1 MFCPIEQDKR
11 WIKLL
16 SFLKDRDKA
25 IYYWNVY
32 EENVPDYFYDSLPIQ
47 DTSNTEVQSDP
58 LSISIKPGV
67 QELFDSNPELANAVY
82 SALGF
87 EQGNSNY
94 YEGDIKP
101 EPNTIF
107 VFGSNPEGRHG
118 AGAAK
123 VAKTQFG
130 AIYGQ
135 GEGLQGN
142 AYALPTKDLRVKENK
157 GFKSI
162 SPKQI
167 TKSIEKLYEV
177 AKQNPDKQ
185 FKVGYRNTTEISLN
199 GYTGLEMIEMFN
211 QAGAIPSNVIFS
223 KEWVDTGK
231 LSIPSQI
238 TPQQK
243 QEAQQ
248 QYSQYLD
255 TIFPDSKV
263 KDIVYRGGNLGTKQ
277 PQDVEAF
284 TTNKSY
290 AEYRAEQNNT
300 QVYPAILNIQESK
313 LLDKKE
319 TRTISLDRDEFE
331 YQDYGFTDNK
341 DQTRQLGNF
350 YTVKENNRHILG
362 SKQDIEGFKKFV
374 QGKPKSVKPGVEELF
389 ESNPELPKKLE
400 NTLFGLD
407 NNSLE
412 FHINTLGVISN
423 FLENIGVEQRLIP
436 EFLAQDGSVVEG
448 ALAAANFIQG
458 TVDIIDDLNKR
469 PDAWNKL
476 PEEAAHWWYRL
487 LKDSSP
493 LKKALWESHTTALKN
508 DELYKTNY
516 GKNVKLPSDLTEES
530 IGQLIAEAIKRIET
544 KNANASDYSFFKMF
558 LEWLNSVIDI
568 FRTTNQDP
576 FEVAAMK
583 ILSSDMSDLMTWEEY
598 RKLNNIVNFAD
609 VLTEQSVAPI
619 DYTLIED
626 IGSKESR
633 FQDLGDEI
641 IIGWVF
647 MFNDSQKESPVFEN
661 HEDLD
666 SWVSANIPEHNERQ
680 YALIQEVKD
689 NQQFF
694 DRLLNKTFR
703 KRSKYLA
710 KTLRKY
716 FNIIDAQNLNS
727 LKEWNISK
735 ELQQVTKK
743 LTEQEKKQII
753 ETNGYTNIAPT
764 LKVLPDLLQKYG
776 RKTNPEIIKQEIEI
790 TNKLIKKEITK
801 EEAVELRQKLENK
814 KKGNPIVL
822 SEPIKI
828 DGAKKQELA
837 ILNGIKEMIKLENP
851 SLKSITAEEFVA
863 EAHNWLETNY
873 LLGFAN
879 EQVYLSYRTDQTF
892 TYLNDRNT
900 IQDVRNLTDE
910 ELQNLPFEERQ
921 RLANTLGLTKQNP
934 DVYHNKVS
942 IRFNDM
948 SHLKSGHFN
957 LPGGGSPSA
966 WGNLTYFYSGKNKW
980 KDAVLLHE
988 IQNDNIEFLR
998 DYKAE
1003 KVDLETSLG
1012 RYLQQ
1017 LNTDLIDNITQIET
1031 GGKTIQRNNLESSP
1045 KQYIQLDYLLQ
1056 QLVEQPLEQ
1065 GLNNLKQNLNEKIE
1079 LYKSDDSVRNS
1090 PEKAKEHVDKL
1101 FSQRRKFVDFQK
1113 RGGIKSLLSKEDLES
1128 LKEIIKE
1135 LNTGT
1140 VMTDPVFSPDE
1151 NQYEPGYETF
1161 RNLKQKKQDFKFKS
1175 GKILSKINNKFK
1187 ELYGEDVPIITLN
1200 APAKPLPKAQRRGR
1214 IVNAGTTREI
1224 IIGNASQDLNESVNY
1239 LIAFSEQQIIKK
1251 FSKDIEESKEN
1262 YIRARNAYNSFN
1274 FNLNL
1279 VKITQEQYNNL
1290 IENYKYNQD
1299 LLNRLIDE
1307 QAQKDIKSPQLEKIA
1322 KAKSIIKYLGDDSS
1336 IKLGTG
1342 KYGFIWD
1349 TADTDKGIVSVWDA
1363 YKAGNT
1369 DEDSYIDNWSVDEFL
1384 EYVKKVAPE
1393 YLTLDTKSID
1403 IKNQEFK
1410 FNELKQKALDKKEEL
1425 EKNYGKLEEEI
1436 KQTLEIEM
1444 NYFTPLVHHL
1454 IQKHIN
1460 QYGKDFPMYFSGYNI
1475 TKLTQGNDRTALI
1488 YAGKDEIN
1496 IVDKKQFK
1504 INSDIYA
1511 TDEGSY
1517 NKTNPLESFN
1527 YFKNNNVISQQEYQK
1542 AYQQATER
1550 KAKEIKF
1557 QAAQQIGI
1565 IPLISNGE
1573 KISLEE
1579 GIKKLNEYKKQSKQ
1593 NLDRVVNTIMN
1604 ISGSEPIETGAIYN
1618 AMTQISGIKLIW
1630 QDKVDG
1636 LKNNAG
1642 GYLIDLSGYNYNT
1655 PILYGLTNKQ
1665 DTEGFKEFINNQT
1678 INNESTSDSVL
1689 TDEQIQ
1695 ESTEFLNQIGS
1706 DFKLE
1711 KLDTNEKVLE
1721 YVIDNSNDESL
1732 KAVTKH
1738 LLKHLN
1744 KIDFIKFKGV
1754 VTLESKTIAGMYRK
1768 TTGDIYLNNNSTSR
1782 WTKEE
1787 YLQTIIHEYIHA
1799 FTINALENPQTQ
1811 EEKEFEKKIY
1821 NIFLELRK
1829 DSYFEDEYGFTNTK
1843 EFVSELLTNPD
1854 FRDKALHVRKNI
1866 LDNIIDLIKELLG
1879 IKIKA
1884 KYSTKNEKLLETGFK
1899 TTLNFIP
1906 NSSPRLANFDKENDR
1921 VYYNDKVSSKNNPYY
1936 KQNIINRINSF
1947 NTLEELNQAWNSPKF
1962 TEEQKIEFKEYF
1974 TKRKEIILAHMKRA
1988 EDFRNYVKTN
1998 TGVFKTIKLGEK
2010 YNEFEA
2016 QITGNIVNGQIEVR
2030 TNTDKI
2036 LLVTMSQLRDKNQ
2049 DNNKDL
2055 SRINHRLSKFEFSD
2069 ELRLLY
2075 NQLSEKYDYDMD
2087 KVHKDIIL
2095 RPNVSF
2101 QPFFVNE
2108 ENELVGVYYYSSE
2121 INPTFTRFAK
2131 SIQDSRASFLR
2142 DAMTN
2147 NFKLNII
2154 QKYSPLAKY
2163 YPSKLV
2169 SFYYSL
2175 PENELKNLD
2184 KFLKKEGYEKI
2195 EDLFNNKIA
2204 IISEDDIIELLKCH
2218 I

>member
-32 EENVPDYFYDSLPIQ
+32 EENVPDYFY
-47 DTSNTEVQSDP
+47 SDP
-58 LSISIKPGV
+58 TIISQIPESSEEV
-67 QELFDSNPELANAVY
+67 PNPV
-82 SALGF
+82 S
-87 EQGNSNY
+87 
-94 YEGDIKP
+94 
-101 EPNTIF
+101 
-107 VFGSNPEGRHG
+107 
-118 AGAAK
+118 
-123 VAKTQFG
+123 
-130 AIYGQ
+130 
-135 GEGLQGN
+135 
-142 AYALPTKDLRVKENK
+142 
-157 GFKSI
+157 
-162 SPKQI
+162 
-167 TKSIEKLYEV
+167 
-177 AKQNPDKQ
+177 
-185 FKVGYRNTTEISLN
+185 
-199 GYTGLEMIEMFN
+199 
-211 QAGAIPSNVIFS
+211 
-223 KEWVDTGK
+223 
-231 LSIPSQI
+231 SIPSPEF
-238 TPQQK
+238 TFK
-243 QEAQQ
+243 TEDEA
-248 QYSQYLD
+248 LD
-255 TIFPDSKV
+255 AIQGLDPETGTFTKNKIPSGTIISINDTLFTVVNDPD
-263 KDIVYRGGNLGTKQ
+263 KDIDLIPGQSPQKNNNL
-277 PQDVEAF
+277 V
-284 TTNKSY
+284 
-290 AEYRAEQNNT
+290 NNI
-300 QVYPAILNIQESK
+300 YSK
-313 LLDKKE
+313 LGNKTQSKNVVIKPWNELKE
-319 TRTISLDRDEFE
+319 ATKAISNFNNQIISTRIKNSNEHFGNPFSHDPAGKTQGLIKTKTIKEAVE
-331 YQDYGFTDNK
+331 KFTDWVLSETTTI
-341 DQTRQLGNF
+341 QPERHSWIREQLKSGKLKGLPIL
-350 YTVKENNRHILG
+350 YYKELG
-362 SKQDIEGFKKFV
+362 EPSHATALDYLINEYNWKQNSNASNPNAIK
-374 QGKPKSVKPGVEELF
+374 QGVEELF
-389 ESNPELPKKLE
+389 NSSPELPKKLE

-458 TVDIIDDLNKR
+458 TVDIIDDVNKR
-469 PDAWNKL
+469 PEAWNKL
-476 PEEAAHWWYRL
+476 PEEAAHFWYRL
-487 LKDSSP
+487 LDKNSP
-493 LKKALWESHTTALKN
+493 LKTALWEAHETALKN
-508 DELYKTNY
+508 DELYESNY
-516 GKNVKLPSDLTEES
+516 GNLVSKSEELTEES

-544 KNANASDYSFFKMF
+544 KHANASDYSFFKKF
-558 LEWLNSVIDI
+558 LEWLNSIIDI

-828 DGAKKQELA
+828 DGAKKQELS
-837 ILNGIKEMIKLENP
+837 ILNGIREMIKLENP
-851 SLKSITAEEFVA
+851 NLKSITAEEFVN

-1090 PEKAKEHVDKL
+1090 PEKAKEHFDKL

-1140 VMTDPVFSPDE
+1140 VMTDPVFLPDE

-1251 FSKDIEESKEN
+1251 FSKDIEESKQN

-1488 YAGKDEIN
+1488 YAGKEEVNTVNRNFFEFNGKKYEKLGEGAIIN
-1496 IVDKKQFK
+1496 ADTKEELRYFK
-1504 INSDIYA
+1504 YDNSYKLEDVNGVNVI
-1511 TDEGSY
+1511 TEQEY
-1517 NKTNPLESFN
+1517 NKGL
-1527 YFKNNNVISQQEYQK
+1527 QEYEK

-1550 KAKEIKF
+1550 RAKEIKVEALVQMKLF
-1557 QAAQQIGI
+1557 DAYDGWAGTVNMSDSE
-1565 IPLISNGE
+1565 LDVA
-1573 KISLEE
+1573 
-1579 GIKKLNEYKKQSKQ
+1579 IKKLNDYKKQSKQ

-1630 QDKVDG
+1630 QDKVEG
-1636 LKNNAG
+1636 LRNNVG

-1665 DTEGFKEFINNQT
+1665 SQNQ
-1678 INNESTSDSVL
+1678 
-1689 TDEQIQ
+1689 
-1695 ESTEFLNQIGS
+1695 
-1706 DFKLE
+1706 
-1711 KLDTNEKVLE
+1711 
-1721 YVIDNSNDESL
+1721 
-1732 KAVTKH
+1732 
-1738 LLKHLN
+1738 
-1744 KIDFIKFKGV
+1744 
-1754 VTLESKTIAGMYRK
+1754 
-1768 TTGDIYLNNNSTSR
+1768 
-1782 WTKEE
+1782 
-1787 YLQTIIHEYIHA
+1787 
-1799 FTINALENPQTQ
+1799 
-1811 EEKEFEKKIY
+1811 EKEIKPGVE
-1821 NIFLELRK
+1821 EL
-1829 DSYFEDEYGFTNTK
+1829 FNF
-1843 EFVSELLTNPD
+1843 NP
-1854 FRDKALHVRKNI
+1854 
-1866 LDNIIDLIKELLG
+1866 E
-1879 IKIKA
+1879 
-1884 KYSTKNEKLLETGFK
+1884 
-1899 TTLNFIP
+1899 
-1906 NSSPRLANFDKENDR
+1906 LANAVYEAVGFNQLITPKDRIVFGHPTIGKSYLKQQGENRFITLDDDYANEVNAFVDANRGSETRQEYKGKKPKE
-1921 VYYNDKVSSKNNPYY
+1921 
-1936 KQNIINRINSF
+1936 
-1947 NTLEELNQAWNSPKF
+1947 
-1962 TEEQKIEFKEYF
+1962 
-1974 TKRKEIILAHMKRA
+1974 
-1988 EDFRNYVKTN
+1988 
-1998 TGVFKTIKLGEK
+1998 
-2010 YNEFEA
+2010 YNEFMLNLFDRLKVQA
-2016 QITGNIVNGQIEVR
+2016 QKEGKQLFVSNTNILKER
-2030 TNTDKI
+2030 
-2036 LLVTMSQLRDKNQ
+2036 MSD
-2049 DNNKDL
+2049 
-2055 SRINHRLSKFEFSD
+2055 F
-2069 ELRLLY
+2069 
-2075 NQLSEKYDYDMD
+2075 D
-2087 KVHKDIIL
+2087 KVINIPKDEFKKRFDARGATYGFEDWKSDIDNTISKVPASKVINTNKYLSDLFITPQQKATAQQLYSQYLDTIFPDSKVKDI
-2095 RPNVSF
+2095 
-2101 QPFFVNE
+2101 
-2108 ENELVGVYYYSSE
+2108 VYHGTTSS
-2121 INPTFTRFAK
+2121 
-2131 SIQDSRASFLR
+2131 
-2142 DAMTN
+2142 
-2147 NFKLNII
+2147 
-2154 QKYSPLAKY
+2154 
-2163 YPSKLV
+2163 
-2169 SFYYSL
+2169 
-2175 PENELKNLD
+2175 
-2184 KFLKKEGYEKI
+2184 
-2195 EDLFNNKIA
+2195 
-2204 IISEDDIIELLKCH
+2204 
-2218 I
+2218 